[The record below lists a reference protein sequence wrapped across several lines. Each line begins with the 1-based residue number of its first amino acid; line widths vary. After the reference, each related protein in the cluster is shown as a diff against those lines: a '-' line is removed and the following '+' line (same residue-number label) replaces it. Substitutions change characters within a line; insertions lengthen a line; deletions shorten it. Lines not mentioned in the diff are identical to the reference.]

1 LPQGE
6 SPALLR
12 AFAMHSRFED
22 MMTDKFILTL
32 SCPDQPGLVADVSAL
47 LAGAG
52 CNITSSDQYAD
63 GESGR
68 FFMRVAIR
76 PINVAISVTDLRKMF
91 APVGE
96 KFKMDWAIHDAG
108 KPQRVLIMVS
118 KFDHCLLDIL
128 YRKERGALFMEVPAV
143 VSNHM
148 DAYKL
153 TASHNIPFHHWPVSP
168 ETKDTQEQKL
178 LNLIEEER
186 IDLIVLARYMQVLSN
201 KACERLAG
209 KVINIHHSFLPS
221 FKGAAP
227 YQQAHK
233 KGVKLIGATAHYVTP
248 DLDEGPIIEQNVAR
262 VNHAMDGSDLVAT
275 GRDVER
281 VTLAEAVKLHL
292 EHRVL
297 MNGSKTVVFKR

>member
-1 LPQGE
+1 MSE
-6 SPALLR
+6 
-12 AFAMHSRFED
+12 
-22 MMTDKFILTL
+22 KYILTL
-32 SCPDQPGLVADVSAL
+32 SCADKPGLVAEVSAL

-52 CNITSSDQYAD
+52 CNITSSDQFAD
-63 GESGR
+63 AESGQ

-76 PINVAISVTDLRKMF
+76 PMNVAISCAELRDMF
-91 APVGE
+91 RPIGE
-96 KFKMDWAIHDAG
+96 KIGMDWAIHDAG
-108 KPQRVLIMVS
+108 TPQRVLIMVS
-118 KFDHCLLDIL
+118 KFDHCLLDLL
-128 YRKERGALFMEVPAV
+128 YRMERGAMDMDVRAV

-153 TASHNIPFHHWPVSP
+153 TASHNIPFHHWPV
-168 ETKDTQEQKL
+168 TKDTKAEQEQQLLKL
-178 LNLIEEER
+178 IDDEQ

-227 YQQAHK
+227 YQQAHQ
-233 KGVKLIGATAHYVTP
+233 KGVKLIGATAHYVTA

-262 VNHAMDGSDLVAT
+262 VNHAMEVSDLVAT

-297 MNGSKTVVFKR
+297 MNGHKTVVFKR

>member
-1 LPQGE
+1 M
-6 SPALLR
+6 A
-12 AFAMHSRFED
+12 
-22 MMTDKFILTL
+22 DKYILTL

-52 CNITSSDQYAD
+52 CNITSSDQFAD
-63 GESGR
+63 GESGQ

-76 PINVAISVTDLRKMF
+76 PINVAISAPDLREIF
-91 APVGE
+91 RPVGD
-96 KFKMDWAIHDAG
+96 KFKMDWAIHDAS

-118 KFDHCLLDIL
+118 KFDHCLLDLL
-128 YRKERGALFMEVPAV
+128 YRKERGALFMDVPAV
-143 VSNHM
+143 VSNHK

-153 TASHNIPFHHWPVSP
+153 TASHDIPFHHWPVTP
-168 ETKDTQEQKL
+168 ETKEAQEQKL
-178 LNLIEEER
+178 LHLIDEEQ

-209 KVINIHHSFLPS
+209 RVINIHHSFLPS

-227 YQQAHK
+227 YQQAHT
-233 KGVKLIGATAHYVTP
+233 KGVKLIGATAHYVTA

-262 VNHAMDGSDLVAT
+262 VNHAMETADLVAT

-297 MNGSKTVVFKR
+297 LNGRKTVVFKR